1 MQKGLVPWVKTIYEE
16 GKITLQQQLTIKLTL
31 CWEGRMDQHKE
42 YSTKKFLRKSTT
54 LEELPATYIKGHEV
68 NRPLLLAPHYDILC
82 HHRPKAAAPGDH
94 GLTLL
99 KLWHFHRVWSF
110 VQHFCT
116 SDVPWG
122 CWTSWDNWASVRR
135 QEKKPCFP
143 SVTSLSQE
151 VTRPEMIGWDL
162 AMRLPRQ
169 LLSCRPPAL
178 LLQQMGGTACRRVE
192 GGQK

>member
-54 LEELPATYIKGHEV
+54 LEELPATYIK
-68 NRPLLLAPHYDILC
+68 
-82 HHRPKAAAPGDH
+82 
-94 GLTLL
+94 
-99 KLWHFHRVWSF
+99 WHFHRVWSF

-162 AMRLPRQ
+162 AMSSDLFYPSSKWSSTEPQDIRSGAELTHDVAGGG
-169 LLSCRPPAL
+169 LLSSNVFILPSSYSSGLPDL
-178 LLQQMGGTACRRVE
+178 GGPVMLAFF
-192 GGQK
+192 